1 VKRGLCS
8 ALLAILLIVL
18 PACAG
23 SVMGG
28 QASCSGSVALITQVS
43 GECERTI
50 DSLTD
55 KTTERIAVQTVDVAP
70 FTTVDFQVSVE
81 RGQVLVTFRD
91 AQGDAK
97 SAEASP
103 GNPVE
108 GSLRVQLNPLNQ
120 ITFDLEPVGGEAAGV
135 EYQINFVC
143 DCMP

>member
-1 VKRGLCS
+1 VG
-8 ALLAILLIVL
+8 
-18 PACAG
+18 
-23 SVMGG
+23 
-28 QASCSGSVALITQVS
+28 LITQVS

-55 KTTERIAVQTVDVAP
+55 KTTERIAVQTVDVVP
-70 FTTVDFQVSVE
+70 FATVDFLVSVD
-81 RGQVLVTFRD
+81 RGQVRVTFMD

-103 GNPVE
+103 GSPAE
-108 GSLRVQLNPLNQ
+108 GSIRLQLNPLNQ

-135 EYQINFVC
+135 EYEISFIC